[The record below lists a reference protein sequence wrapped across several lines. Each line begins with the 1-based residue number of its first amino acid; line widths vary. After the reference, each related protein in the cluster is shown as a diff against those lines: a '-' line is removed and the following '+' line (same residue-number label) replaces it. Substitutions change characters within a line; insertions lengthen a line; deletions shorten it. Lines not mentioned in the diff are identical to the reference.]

1 MCHTYDITIKN
12 GDDGDPVRSSEL
24 KLYGLTRASIKTV
37 SAVLGT
43 AVETAGLPSYP
54 RRGFSSCLLGT
65 QPMVIPGWV
74 HLDNDPHV
82 SQPTKTSL
90 LDSHDINDI
99 PIFRGYAPLCFQLSL
114 LFPAYTT
121 LQQPQKHFQK
131 IVNLIDLPSKCSG
144 NWILPKKRYHVI
156 ISCISCISCIS
167 LYVYLYVFMSISI
180 SISKFNWYIWYWYQ
194 NMIVID

>member
-74 HLDNDPHV
+74 HLENDPHV

-144 NWILPKKRYHVI
+144 MDFTKEK
-156 ISCISCISCIS
+156 ISCNYIMYVMYIMYIIICISICI
-167 LYVYLYVFMSISI
+167 YVYI
-180 SISKFNWYIWYWYQ
+180 YI
-194 NMIVID
+194 NIKI

>member
-1 MCHTYDITIKN
+1 MCHTYDVTIKN

-65 QPMVIPGWV
+65 QPMEIPGWV
-74 HLDNDPHV
+74 HLENDPHV

-90 LDSHDINDI
+90 LDSHEINDPFMCSII
-99 PIFRGYAPLCFQLSL
+99 P
-114 LFPAYTT
+114 T
-121 LQQPQKHFQK
+121 
-131 IVNLIDLPSKCSG
+131 
-144 NWILPKKRYHVI
+144 
-156 ISCISCISCIS
+156 ISCIYRTTVTPKTFSENSQ
-167 LYVYLYVFMSISI
+167 
-180 SISKFNWYIWYWYQ
+180 FNQFTI
-194 NMIVID
+194 